1 MVLLG
6 VESEKDI
13 IKWEKKLKEENVLHA
28 TFMEPDIGNQKTAIA
43 ALPKDPKLF
52 SRLRLL

>member
-6 VESEKDI
+6 VDSEKDLI
-13 IKWEKKLKEENVLHA
+13 HWEKKLKEEKVPHA
-28 TFMEPDIGNQKTAIA
+28 AFIEPDIGNQKTAIA